1 MCSGI
6 TRTLDL
12 PVTESQVDS
21 YLKGELIQRAFPNL
35 TAGQREFIMT
45 GVTEEEWT
53 AMMTEENP

>member
-1 MCSGI
+1 MFSGI

-12 PVTESQVDS
+12 PVTEPQVDS

-45 GVTEEEWT
+45 GVTDEEWN